1 MKERQIEFVSAARS
15 FAGVLIE
22 PEQGSGR
29 VDVEVNAT
37 QGGSRAGVLVLH
49 GGAGPGAHE
58 RERALRLVELGYVA
72 FIPNLFGEPFESREH
87 GISVIRDLVD
97 DPPKLRTRLADALA
111 CLQAQALVDASRL
124 AAIGFCF
131 GGLAALELARSGAEL
146 RVAASFHG
154 GLSTRAPAR
163 TGAIRASLLV
173 CTGAVDPY
181 VSREQRA
188 AFEEEM
194 NAAGADWQLSLYAH
208 AQHGFTE
215 RSASRPGCA
224 YDAAADRRSWRAL
237 LDLLAEMLG

>member
-1 MKERQIEFVSAARS
+1 MQERQIEFASAARS

-22 PEQGSGR
+22 PGSASVQQGR
-29 VDVEVNAT
+29 
-37 QGGSRAGVLVLH
+37 SRPGVLVLH

-87 GISVIRDLVD
+87 GMSVIRGLVD
-97 DPPKLRTRLADALA
+97 DPAALRTRLADALA
-111 CLQAQALVDASRL
+111 FLQGQTRVDASRL

-131 GGLAALELARSGAEL
+131 GGLAALELARSGATM

-163 TGAIRASLLV
+163 PGAIRASVLV
-173 CTGAVDPY
+173 CTGAADPY
-181 VSREQRA
+181 VPREQRA
-188 AFEEEM
+188 AFEDEM
-194 NAAGADWQLSLYAH
+194 NGAGADWQLSLYAH

-215 RSASRPGCA
+215 RGANRPGCA
-224 YDAAADRRSWRAL
+224 HDARADRRSWRAL
-237 LDLLAEMLG
+237 LDLFAEKLGSEA